1 MVEIIF
7 ENTDPHLIDKKIFKN
22 ITTHLINEE
31 NVDFNIEIGLT
42 FVSKEEMKEINRI
55 NRNIDEPT
63 DIISLPLFSGK
74 EDLGEF
80 SGYSESIL
88 LGDIF
93 MCLEKIKDDAAED
106 GLVFN
111 DYILE
116 VYCHGLLH
124 LLGYEHDND
133 DKYKKMIDLQRK
145 YARSS

>member
-7 ENTDPHLIDKKIFKN
+7 ENTDPHLIDKKLFKN

-42 FVSKEEMKEINRI
+42 FVSKKEMKEINRI

-74 EDLGEF
+74 DDLEEF
-80 SGYSESIL
+80 SGHSESIL

-106 GLVFN
+106 SLDFSEYV
-111 DYILE
+111 LE